1 MKLGVACD
9 GWEIKSS
16 DEIEEVAKL
25 QCEPVEHEGCSVC
38 DPLAINTGIPCYK
51 TVFVEEL
58 PEAGIS
64 GILYV
69 TKTDDEYSIY
79 EWDGSIFVNVTS
91 PVSCTL
97 QTKTVTPTAS
107 QVEYLPDSGYDGFEK
122 FTVEAIP
129 SEYIVP
135 TGTKNITA
143 NGNAQDVAAYE
154 YVNVNVPT
162 VTPTGE
168 KTINVSQNGTV
179 TEDVTNYASA
189 KVVTNVPNTYSASD
203 EGKVVQNGA
212 LASQTS
218 LTVNQNGTYV
228 TTTNNEVVVDVSG
241 GAAIAIEDVPNAT
254 GVECQITGDYSGGTV
269 TQDENGYVVLSASG
283 GVDLDWIASVT
294 PTPSIR
300 NFFCALANGT
310 LEHGEFTLTNL
321 PNDAFTDLFT
331 MTNITVP
338 QGILFVD
345 KDFYQGENPTPTNT
359 EAAAFIWL
367 DKSFVNAAIDSDPSV
382 LTYAGIRSMK
392 NSVGTSVNNILSTG
406 IIKMDGSTAQWRS
419 KWQFSGKTL
428 QIKNDYSNN
437 DQYCT
442 FSRNRTYIWMA
453 Y

>member
-16 DEIEEVAKL
+16 DDIEEVAKL

-38 DPLAINTGIPCYK
+38 DPLEINTGIPCYK

-79 EWDGSIFVNVTS
+79 EWNGSIFVNVAS
-91 PVSCTL
+91 PASCTL
-97 QTKTVTPTAS
+97 QTKTVTPAAS
-107 QVEYLPDSGYDGFEK
+107 QVEYLPDSGYDGFDK
-122 FTVEAIP
+122 VTVEAIP
-129 SEYIVP
+129 SEYIIP
-135 TGTKNITA
+135 TGTKSITE
-143 NGNAQDVAAYE
+143 NGEGQDVRQYE
-154 YVNVNVPT
+154 YVDVNVP
-162 VTPTGE
+162 
-168 KTINVSQNGTV
+168 NS
-179 TEDVTNYASA
+179 
-189 KVVTNVPNTYSASD
+189 YSASD
-203 EGKVVQNGA
+203 EGKVVQSGA
-212 LASQTS
+212 LVSQSSATY
-218 LTVNQNGTYV
+218 TENGTYD

-241 GAAIAIEDVPNAT
+241 G
-254 GVECQITGDYSGGTV
+254 
-269 TQDENGYVVLSASG
+269 
-283 GVDLDWIASVT
+283 VDLDWIASAT
-294 PTPSIR
+294 PTPSTR
-300 NFFCALANGT
+300 NFFYALANGT
-310 LEHGEFTLTNL
+310 FEHGEFTLTSL
-321 PNDAFTDLFT
+321 PNNTFIDLFT

-345 KDFYQGENPTPTNT
+345 KDFYQGENPTPTKT

-382 LTYAGIRSMK
+382 LTYAGMRSMK
-392 NSVGTSVNNILSTG
+392 NSVGTSQINILSIG
-406 IIKMDGSTAQWRS
+406 IVKMDGSTSQWRS
-419 KWQFSGKTL
+419 RWQFSGKTL